1 MPPAPSVDARF
12 VPLAIS
18 VWLSSAI
25 TVLSGLQR
33 NPSALIL
40 WFTICGFGLIGT
52 VWVHERKHL
61 AYSAITKVMFAG
73 ALFGVVLGLTRIV
86 PITQSPVVAEA
97 ARHSI
102 VDFTAT
108 VVGDPTL
115 LPQQDK
121 LTWNSSPRVSMRI
134 RLDSIKTSQMTIQT
148 KIPVQ
153 LFATR
158 FVDQFLQLTPGTKIA
173 AIGRLDPVRP
183 GTAYAAYL
191 TALGG
196 LQIRAEPPRYQWL
209 AKALRDRLEQALE
222 RTPNDAKAL
231 VPGLALGDTR
241 AVQPELLSAMRT
253 SGLTHLVA
261 VSGANVTI
269 LLALVFAALA
279 RASRATRVAGAIL
292 TLVAFVVVV
301 RPQPSVLRA
310 SVMGLVLLL
319 CILGKRKTDAIN
331 ALGIAV
337 VVLVIIDPM
346 LSATYGFALSVF
358 ATAGL
363 LVGSGKLRR
372 VLTLRLPNV
381 IPSWL
386 VDGLVVTLCAQCAV
400 LPILLQLGAKFSL
413 ASVPANLLAVPLAS
427 LTMVS
432 GLILTALAVICLPFA
447 QFFAW
452 VVAIPALGIAVIAR
466 IASSASFLVV
476 PIPSGIWGAILATAF
491 LVLLF
496 LCGANWS
503 GFKPNQKSLVALTTI
518 VAISSIWIH
527 PNIQLRM
534 WPPNN
539 WLLVSCDVGQGD
551 ATVINLGNHEA
562 IVVDVGPDPNLLDKC
577 LTELRIKAIPLL
589 ILTHF
594 HADHVA
600 GLEGI
605 FRHRKVGLIRVT
617 ELKDPPLTTKFVANF
632 LADKSLTAKGIT
644 AGEHL
649 VIGQVDIRCLWPAEI
664 IRGQGSDANNASIV
678 LLASIRGH
686 TFLLV
691 GDIEAPAQRAI
702 TQRYHL
708 SQIEVLKIAHHGSRN
723 QDVQFAQKLA
733 PEIALISVGKGNG
746 YGHPSAETLT
756 LYEVLGAKIYRTDN
770 SGNLAVVESGGS
782 LQVLTSR

>member
-1 MPPAPSVDARF
+1 MTPVPSVDARF

-18 VWLSSAI
+18 IWLSSAI
-25 TVLSGLQR
+25 TVLVGLQR

-61 AYSAITKVMFAG
+61 AYSAITKIMFAG
-73 ALFGVVLGLTRIV
+73 ALFGVVLALTRIV
-86 PITQSPVVAEA
+86 PITESPVVTQA

-108 VVGDPTL
+108 VIGDPTL
-115 LPQQDK
+115 LAQQDK
-121 LTWNSSPRVSMRI
+121 LTWTSSPRVSMRI

-158 FVDQFLQLTPGTKIA
+158 LVDQFLQLTPGTKIA

-209 AKALRDRLEQALE
+209 AKALRDRLGQALE

-279 RASRATRVAGAIL
+279 RATRVAGAVL

-337 VVLVIIDPM
+337 VVLVITDPM

-363 LVGSGKLRR
+363 LVGSGKLRQI
-372 VLTLRLPNV
+372 LTLRLPNA

-413 ASVPANLLAVPLAS
+413 AAVPANLVAVPLAS

-432 GLILTALAVICLPFA
+432 GLILTGLAVIWLPLA
-447 QFFAW
+447 QVFAW
-452 VVAIPALGIAVIAR
+452 VVAIPALGIAAIAR
-466 IASSASFLVV
+466 IASSASFLIV
-476 PIPSGIWGAILATAF
+476 PVPSGIRGAILATAF

-503 GFKPNQKSLVALTTI
+503 RFNPNQKSLVALSAI
-518 VAISSIWIH
+518 VATSSIWIH

-600 GLEGI
+600 GLEGV

-617 ELKDPPLTTKFVANF
+617 ELKDPPLTTKFVTSY

-649 VIGQVDIRCLWPAEI
+649 LIGQVDIRCLWPAEI

-691 GDIEAPAQRAI
+691 GDVEAPAQRAI

-708 SQIEVLKIAHHGSRN
+708 SKIEVLKIAHHGSRN
-723 QDVQFAQKLA
+723 QDVQFAQQLA
-733 PEIALISVGKGNG
+733 PEIALISVGEGNG

-756 LYEVLGAKIYRTDN
+756 LYEVLGSKIYRTDH
-770 SGNLAVVESGGS
+770 SGNLAIVESGGS